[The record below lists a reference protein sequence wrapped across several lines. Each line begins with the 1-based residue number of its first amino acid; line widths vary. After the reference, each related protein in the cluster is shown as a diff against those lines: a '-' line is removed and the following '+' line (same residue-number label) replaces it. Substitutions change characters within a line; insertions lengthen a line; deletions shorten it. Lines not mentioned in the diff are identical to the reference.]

1 MFGLSATAFALVSVA
16 VVSSVASAA
25 MQGVQSAQNADAA
38 KQAADYN
45 AQVANNNATIA
56 SQQRS
61 SALQQGEVE
70 SQNAM
75 RKQAQMIGDQRAEMS
90 ANGID
95 ITQGSAQDILA
106 STKFLGGIDV
116 NTIQSNAARQA
127 WGYEVQS
134 MNDKS
139 TAVMETWKAN
149 SINPSQ
155 IGAMAAGSSLL
166 SSIGSAA
173 SSYAV
178 SKGGGGG
185 GKSGTVSGGVK
196 FGSNTGGGTGGGW
209 PTK

>member
-1 MFGLSATAFALVSVA
+1 MSFIGVAIGVATAVISATMSGIQAKNQAEA
-16 VVSSVASAA
+16 ERSAA
-25 MQGVQSAQNADAA
+25 E
-38 KQAADYN
+38 YN

-56 SQQRS
+56 NQQRS
-61 SALQQGEVE
+61 STLQQGDVE
-70 SQNAM
+70 AQNEM
-75 RKQAQMIGDQRAEMS
+75 RKQAQMIGEQRAQMS

-173 SSYAV
+173 SSYAG

-185 GKSGTVSGGVK
+185 GGKI
-196 FGSNTGGGTGGGW
+196 GGTGSSPSPSSGKYGV
-209 PTK
+209 TNTSFK

>member
-1 MFGLSATAFALVSVA
+1 MFGLSAGMFAVLSVA
-16 VVSSVASAA
+16 VVSAVTSAT
-25 MQGVQSAQNADAA
+25 MQGVQASQNADAQ

-45 AQVANNNATIA
+45 AQVANNNAITA

-61 SALQQGEVE
+61 SALQQGDLEA
-70 SQNAM
+70 QNAM
-75 RKQAQMIGDQRAEMS
+75 RKQASIIGDQRAQMS

-95 ITQGSAQDILA
+95 LTQGSAQDILA
-106 STKFLGGIDV
+106 STKFLGGLDV

-127 WGYEVQS
+127 WGYSVQG

-139 TAVMETWKAN
+139 AANLETWRAN

-155 IGAMAAGSSLL
+155 IGGMAAGTSIL

-173 SSYAV
+173 TSYA
-178 SKGGGGG
+178 
-185 GKSGTVSGGVK
+185 GKAGSGGSAAKVN
-196 FGSNTGGGTGGGW
+196 FGSNTGGGTGAGW

>member
-1 MFGLSATAFALVSVA
+1 MSFIGVAIGVATAVISATMSGIQAKNQAEA
-16 VVSSVASAA
+16 ERSAA
-25 MQGVQSAQNADAA
+25 E
-38 KQAADYN
+38 YN

-56 SQQRS
+56 NQQRS
-61 SALQQGEVE
+61 SILQQGDVE
-70 SQNAM
+70 AQNEM
-75 RKQAQMIGDQRAEMS
+75 RKQAQMIGEQRAQMS

-173 SSYAV
+173 SSYAG

-196 FGSNTGGGTGGGW
+196 FGSNTGGGTGAGW

>member
-1 MFGLSATAFALVSVA
+1 MSFIGVAIGVATAVISATMSGIQAKNQAEA
-16 VVSSVASAA
+16 ERSAA
-25 MQGVQSAQNADAA
+25 E
-38 KQAADYN
+38 YN

-56 SQQRS
+56 NQQRS
-61 SALQQGEVE
+61 SILQQGDVE
-70 SQNAM
+70 AQNEM
-75 RKQAQMIGDQRAEMS
+75 RKQAQMIGEQRAQMS

-173 SSYAV
+173 SSYAG

>member
-1 MFGLSATAFALVSVA
+1 MFGFSATAFALVSVA

-70 SQNAM
+70 AQNAM
-75 RKQAQMIGDQRAEMS
+75 RKQASIIGDQRAQMS

-95 ITQGSAQDILA
+95 LTQGSAQDILA

-127 WGYEVQS
+127 WGYSVQG

-139 TAVMETWKAN
+139 AANLETWRAN

-155 IGAMAAGSSLL
+155 IGAMSAGTSIL

-173 SSYAV
+173 TSYAA
-178 SKGGGGG
+178 GGGGA
-185 GKSGTVSGGVK
+185 KTPS
-196 FGSNTGGGTGGGW
+196 GGGTSSYGVTNTSFKGL
-209 PTK
+209 K